1 MSGYDDRLMAFI
13 QSAAAD
19 GAAMQE
25 RHEADERA
33 HEAARVDVEAARH
46 AEVWESVLAEIR
58 ADLPEELRAFLRAPG
73 CTPQRWD
80 GYEHVAAPAILDVP
94 SLAPIHVYR
103 LYTDHQSSQPSTV
116 LVVCSATMGDESDD
130 QDLVWRTDRWW
141 RTRHDSSDAIPAAEW
156 QRAIARALD
165 AKNAADELV
174 RGRAA
179 RVTPAEAAQPAPA
192 LSPAQASIAAIR
204 RDVASADWQE
214 AMARAL
220 AHLCEFGFGPAG
232 AAEEG
237 GAA

>member
-1 MSGYDDRLMAFI
+1 MSDDLMAFL
-13 QSAAAD
+13 QRAAVD
-19 GAAMQE
+19 GVAMQE

-33 HEAARVDVEAARH
+33 AMQEWCDAERARH
-46 AEVWESVLAEIR
+46 AEAWEPTLADIR
-58 ADLPEELRAFLRAPG
+58 ADLPEELRAFLRTPG

-80 GYEHVAAPAILDVP
+80 GYEHVVAPAILDVP

-103 LYTDHQSSQPSTV
+103 LYPNHQSSQPSTV
-116 LVVCSATMGDESDD
+116 LIVCSATIDRESDD
-130 QDLVWRTDRWW
+130 QDLVWRTGWWW
-141 RTRHDSSDAIPAAEW
+141 RTSRDSDGAIPAAEW
-156 QRAIARALD
+156 QRAVALAMD
-165 AKNAADELV
+165 AKAAADELV